1 MFLMSVDD
9 LHKQENERM
18 VFRPLLEKERFK
30 LQGHP
35 GELTDLMKVCLAR
48 HAAGNAYAVPMA
60 AQVVLPVLR
69 DIAFSGI
76 MDGESTH
83 PLPAAGIIKLINATS
98 SSMTANNVALVSFS
112 QAKVRETSRKLH

>member
-9 LHKQENERM
+9 LHKPENERM
-18 VFRPLLEKERFK
+18 VFRPLLEKDRFK

-35 GELTDLMKVCLAR
+35 GELADLMSVTLAR
-48 HAAGNAYAVPMA
+48 HAAGNSYAVPMV
-60 AQVVLPVLR
+60 AQVVLPMLC
-69 DIAFSGI
+69 DIALSGI

-98 SSMTANNVALVSFS
+98 SIVTAKNVDLASFS
-112 QAKVRETSRKLH
+112 